1 MTAVLKM
8 STKKEPTLTG
18 DQLLHQMLI
27 STARE
32 LGFSKKQSLEAA
44 QAGSMRVDGVKI
56 TVTCLET
63 DAQKDAIVVA
73 KLAVPTEGNAIRQLL
88 EINLIAAIA
97 MRSTIAIDCDGE
109 AILLALVPIA
119 NATPTSFA
127 QHIGQ
132 MALFANTLE
141 CQLAAPI

>member
-1 MTAVLKM
+1 MTAVLQVSRKNESAM
-8 STKKEPTLTG
+8 TG
-18 DQLLHQMLI
+18 DQLLHEMLI

-32 LGFSKKQSLEAA
+32 LGFSKKQSQEAA
-44 QAGSMRVDGVKI
+44 EAGSMKVDGVKI

-63 DAQKDAIVVA
+63 DAQKDAIIVA
-73 KLAVPTEGNAIRQLL
+73 KLAVPTEGDAIRQLL

-119 NATPTSFA
+119 SATPTSFA
-127 QHIGQ
+127 HHIGQ

-141 CQLAAPI
+141 CQLAKHA